1 MQICAII
8 RGKHMSDTNSISTAQ
23 EAPAQTIADRMAV
36 PFALF
41 SGALFVLLS
50 ISYFFLLPRF
60 TNLHLSDGT
69 QLSPRKITQYQ
80 LKLTADL
87 QSQEETRVRLVLPVT
102 DESFTSLA
110 EQKRAAWAYADLA
123 EQMRQAVSRLGEP
136 VTTLNIASLSIEGD
150 TVMVTGDIRN
160 VGPRSMTVLAA
171 YVDEIAAL
179 PFVTDL
185 EKPSFAREELP
196 GGGFRSPFTMSFTL
210 SRP

>member
-1 MQICAII
+1 
-8 RGKHMSDTNSISTAQ
+8 MSDTNSISTAQ
-23 EAPAQTIADRMAV
+23 EAPAQTIAERIAV

-50 ISYFFLLPRF
+50 VSYFFLLPRF

-110 EQKRAAWAYADLA
+110 EQKRATSTYADVT
-123 EQMRQAVSRLGEP
+123 EQLRQAISRLGEP
-136 VTTLNIASLSIEGD
+136 VSVLTLASISMEGD
-150 TVMVTGDIRN
+150 EVTIMGDIRN

-171 YVDEIAAL
+171 YVDEIATL